1 VAGAIGVLPAEG
13 IPSLKSLTPETLA
26 DIQAKVTTF
35 TVCWRVERQ
44 DGVLILGTEH
54 DHDITIESDSPSG
67 SLQGTYYAQTGITG
81 SNIRSGSDLDVDNL
95 EVDGPLVALADT
107 STATVGVSVI
117 DIESG
122 RLDDA
127 TVTLFAVNWT
137 DPDRGQIVLR
147 HGNLGEIRRTSEG
160 RYYSE
165 LRGLGQ
171 RLQQQ
176 IIETYSQT
184 CPARLG
190 DSRCQ
195 FNIAAH
201 TITGTVTSVTSRLRF
216 NAGMDTTGEDAM
228 YTYGKV
234 TFTSGENE
242 GTEREVRNASVG
254 DVFGNLQV
262 FEPFPL
268 DIEIGDTFNLEPG
281 CDKTAVQCRLYN
293 NMVNFRGHGLF
304 VPTQGA
310 AFGVATHSQDIIRD
324 D

>member
-1 VAGAIGVLPAEG
+1 LKALTAET
-13 IPSLKSLTPETLA
+13 IA
-26 DIQAKVTTF
+26 DIQERVTTF

-54 DHDITIESDSPSG
+54 DRDITIESDSPSG

-95 EVDGPLVALADT
+95 EVDGPLAELADT
-107 STATVGVSVI
+107 TTATVGVSVI
-117 DIESG
+117 DIEAG

-137 DPDRGQIVLR
+137 DPDRGQIILR

-195 FNIAAH
+195 FVIAPH
-201 TITGTVTSVTSRLRF
+201 VVTGTVSAVTSRLSF
-216 NAGMDTTGEDAM
+216 SAGMDTTGDETTM

-234 TFTSGENE
+234 VFTSGENE
-242 GTEREVRNASVG
+242 GIEREVRNASVG
-254 DVFGNLQV
+254 AVFGNLQV

-324 D
+324 E